1 MFMAYSCLFSF
12 ACKNG
17 NLLTFAPSHYG
28 VEVTVTLSLKCLII
42 SYILLVSFIA
52 SRSSEY
58 MGTNLQFQVGI

>member
-17 NLLTFAPSHYG
+17 NQLTFALKSLWRG
-28 VEVTVTLSLKCLII
+28 LSLKCLII